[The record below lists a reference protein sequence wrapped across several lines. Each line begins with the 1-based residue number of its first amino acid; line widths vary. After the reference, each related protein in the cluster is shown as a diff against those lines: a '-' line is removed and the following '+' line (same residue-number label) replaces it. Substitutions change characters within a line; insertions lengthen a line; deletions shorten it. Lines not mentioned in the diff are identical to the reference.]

1 MRVVTLLA
9 LGASVALS
17 ACAPTAA
24 GDGAAEAQASAA
36 RPCFRVQEVRNFRQG
51 DTGRIYVRAARDQV
65 YELSSAG
72 SCFDLDYAYQMAMVP
87 DGIGGSR
94 LCTGDMA
101 RVYLPGRSGPDSPC
115 RVHITRQ
122 LTAEEVAA
130 LPESQRP

>member
-9 LGASVALS
+9 LGASVALP

-24 GDGAAEAQASAA
+24 GDGAAGAQASTA
-36 RPCFRVQEVRNFRQG
+36 RPCFSVQEVRNFRQG

-72 SCFDLDYAYQMAMVP
+72 GCLDLDYAYQMAILP

-101 RVYLPGRSGPDSPC
+101 RVYAPGGTGPSSPC
-115 RVHITRQ
+115 RVRITRQ
-122 LTAEEVAA
+122 LAAEEVAA
-130 LPESQRP
+130 LPESHRP